1 MNLSPQKS
9 KHFKAHHNRRV
20 TNMPDRHGGYSKH
33 MLCFRCGPICS
44 FQIFYVMRL
53 VQFYNQ
59 WEMVLNYKPAFH
71 SEKQEAT
78 SGWQQKGSHSKI
90 WNKEPHVR
98 GWLKTPRAACFLVNT
113 WVQPHIF
120 CTQEIIYKGLCVWSF
135 SIKVKILIECNVQC
149 LSGPSL
155 WFLHLKVWTWKR
167 TFFFLCEGFVQVQKS
182 RENV

>member
-1 MNLSPQKS
+1 
-9 KHFKAHHNRRV
+9 
-20 TNMPDRHGGYSKH
+20 MPDRHGGYSKH

-59 WEMVLNYKPAFH
+59 WEMVLNYKPAFR

-78 SGWQQKGSHSKI
+78 SGWQQKGSRSKI

-120 CTQEIIYKGLCVWSF
+120 CTQEIIYKGLCVKLFHKSKNSHWMRRPMSF
-135 SIKVKILIECNVQC
+135 RAFKPRFGLEREHCFSFVRDLYKCKSPERMFREEKTYRNV
-149 LSGPSL
+149 
-155 WFLHLKVWTWKR
+155 FLA
-167 TFFFLCEGFVQVQKS
+167 G
-182 RENV
+182 

>member
-1 MNLSPQKS
+1 
-9 KHFKAHHNRRV
+9 
-20 TNMPDRHGGYSKH
+20 MPDRHGGYSKH

-120 CTQEIIYKGLCVWSF
+120 CTQEIIYKGLCVKLFHESENSHWMQRPMSF
-135 SIKVKILIECNVQC
+135 RAFSLIFTFKGLDLKENIFFPLWGICTSAKVQREC
-149 LSGPSL
+149 LG
-155 WFLHLKVWTWKR
+155 KK
-167 TFFFLCEGFVQVQKS
+167 GFSKD
-182 RENV
+182 